1 VTPGNKENT
10 VDIKQNYQPHKS
22 SGVDASRSDWRRFER
37 RLVEFFRSN
46 GIAIEHDGGEAYI
59 GASTPRA
66 KRSRFVD
73 VVDVSLSDLAR
84 ILVEAVS

>member
-1 VTPGNKENT
+1 M
-10 VDIKQNYQPHKS
+10 IRQNHQPHKS

-59 GASTPRA
+59 AASTPRA
-66 KRSRFVD
+66 KRSRFVA
-73 VVDVSLSDLAR
+73 DVSLSDLAR
-84 ILVEAVS
+84 ILVETVS